1 MPNMHWQDNEIRF
14 DVSSSLLNMVPGECV
29 LERVELVEDTKANSG
44 EPGCLIMTNLRLL
57 WYSHKTAKLNL
68 TIGYNTL
75 VSVTS
80 QPSNNKSKRNSAN
93 TLHILT
99 KIGNEKFEFLFTPL
113 NENKKDFSAILN
125 EIHKSYCVSKPF
137 RELRLRHH
145 IIQANQLK
153 VMPLEHIC
161 NRIDGVWN
169 LANNQ
174 GNLGCFIITNVR
186 VVWFASLNEYFNISL
201 PYLQIAQFSVR
212 DSKFGQV
219 LVIESVDNSGGGY
232 VLGFRIDPASRLKQI
247 IQELR
252 SLHVTQNR
260 NPEFGVI
267 WKSTLEDQAKTSMPL
282 PPKDEKQDQGVR
294 CFANYLQPDCFN
306 SISGDHPPEFDK
318 SIGLAMEKLPKGVN
332 RNSLWKITF

>member
-1 MPNMHWQDNEIRF
+1 MEGNRCPRF
-14 DVSSSLLNMVPGECV
+14 
-29 LERVELVEDTKANSG
+29 
-44 EPGCLIMTNLRLL
+44 
-57 WYSHKTAKLNL
+57 
-68 TIGYNTL
+68 
-75 VSVTS
+75 
-80 QPSNNKSKRNSAN
+80 QKSKRNSADA
-93 TLHILT
+93 LHILT
-99 KIGNEKFEFLFTPL
+99 KIGNDKFEFLFTPL
-113 NENKKDFSAILN
+113 NENKKDFSTILN

-201 PYLQIAQFSVR
+201 PYLQIAQFSLR

-260 NPEFGVI
+260 NPEFGVV
-267 WKSTLEDQAKTSMPL
+267 WKSTLEDRKETSMPL
-282 PPKDEKQDQGVR
+282 THKGEMQDQGVR

-306 SISGDHPPEFDK
+306 SGGHPPEFDK
-318 SIGLAMEKLPKGVN
+318 SIGLAMEKLPKGVS
-332 RNSLWKITF
+332 RNSLWQITF